1 MQNTEM
7 HDIEMDLKEQ
17 MATADEN
24 FRKREEE
31 FQELDAEQRVKIE
44 QLEKTAVE
52 QSYQLQ
58 EMSGSKKSA
67 EEKVKALQAQID
79 KMNLE
84 NLEVEA
90 QFKEWNKSFEKER
103 LTK

>member
-31 FQELDAEQRVKIE
+31 FQELDEEQRVKIE
-44 QLEKTAVE
+44 
-52 QSYQLQ
+52 
-58 EMSGSKKSA
+58 
-67 EEKVKALQAQID
+67 
-79 KMNLE
+79 
-84 NLEVEA
+84 
-90 QFKEWNKSFEKER
+90 
-103 LTK
+103 